1 MTTPFEIIGEPDTTP
16 VWSDVIDKSC
26 LKSIKLNM
34 YKCKDYTSYLTQFSD
49 DEIHHIL
56 LVNINSV
63 AWNQIDW
70 TIFPHLKTL
79 ALTLDYYYQDVPLI
93 IPHVEFLYIGVVFD
107 IETLFYYCGDI
118 ELQCNHRLKRLVMS
132 NISMLD
138 EFMNLADDV
147 ILLACDI
154 WSTKNKYRPGIH
166 LEQSKDDWYE
176 RWTSDGH
183 SPDFTSY
190 SESYPDVEQYF
201 L

>member
-1 MTTPFEIIGEPDTTP
+1 MTTPFEIIGDAYTTS
-16 VWSDVIDKSC
+16 VWSDIIDKSC

-34 YKCKDYTSYLTQFSD
+34 RLWDDYTSYLTQFSD
-49 DEIHHIL
+49 DEINHIIL
-56 LVNINSV
+56 LNVNSMM
-63 AWNQIDW
+63 WNQIDW

-79 ALTLDYYYQDVPLI
+79 AFTLDYYCQDVPLI
-93 IPHVEFLYIGVVFD
+93 IPNVEFLYIGVVFD
-107 IETLFYYCGDI
+107 IDTLFYYCGDI

-132 NISMLD
+132 NISVMD
-138 EFMNLADDV
+138 EFMDLADDV
-147 ILLACDI
+147 ILLACDL
-154 WSTKNKYRPGIH
+154 WSTKNTYRPGIH
-166 LEQSKDDWYE
+166 LEQSNDDWYE